1 MENKERTT
9 KNKILLG
16 SGLVAVFI
24 VLTVA
29 SNAIYNGLFGYGVPV
44 AEGLDTCNVLGINLH
59 GSLYTYVPTEG
70 SADDPEEYQNQYG
83 DAVGSEDIVGQL
95 RQADQDDQI
104 KAIIV
109 EVDSGGGFPV
119 AGEEISNT
127 IKELTKP
134 VVAVIRQSGMSAAY
148 WAISSSDKIF
158 ASRNSDVGS
167 IGVTSSYLE
176 NTSKDTKYIQ
186 LSSGKFKD
194 TGSPDKPLSEEE
206 RNLLLRDIKITHEN
220 FIEDIA
226 QNRKLSV
233 ESVKAIADGSSVLGE
248 RAKALGLI
256 DEIGS
261 WATAEKYLEETIGEK
276 PEICW

>member
-1 MENKERTT
+1 MEKLKTH
-9 KNKILLG
+9 KKKILLG
-16 SGLVAVFI
+16 AVLVAVFI
-24 VLTVA
+24 ILSVA
-29 SNAIYNGLFGYGVPV
+29 SSAIYNGLFGFGVPV
-44 AEGLDTCNVLGINLH
+44 AEGLNTCNVLGINLH
-59 GSLYTYVPTEG
+59 GSLYTYIPTEG

-104 KAIIV
+104 KAIII

-176 NTSKDTKYIQ
+176 NTKKDTKYIQ

-226 QNRKLSV
+226 QNRKLSI
-233 ESVKAIADGSSVLGE
+233 ESVKAIADGSSVLGA
-248 RAKALGLI
+248 RAKTLGLI

-276 PEICW
+276 PDICW

>member
-1 MENKERTT
+1 MEKLKTH
-9 KNKILLG
+9 KKKILLG
-16 SGLVAVFI
+16 TVLVVVFI
-24 VLTVA
+24 VLNVA
-29 SNAIYNGLFGYGVPV
+29 SSAIYNGLFSFGVPV
-44 AEGLDTCNVLGINLH
+44 AEGLNTCNVLGINLH
-59 GSLYTYVPTEG
+59 GSLYTYIPTEG

-83 DAVGSEDIVGQL
+83 DAVGSEDIVGRL

-104 KAIIV
+104 KAVII
-109 EVDSGGGFPV
+109 EVDSGGGSPV

-176 NTSKDTKYIQ
+176 NTKKDTKYIQ

-206 RNLLLRDIKITHEN
+206 RNLLLRDVKITHEN

-226 QNRKLSV
+226 QNRKLSI
-233 ESVKAIADGSSVLGE
+233 ESVRAIADGSSVLGA
-248 RAKALGLI
+248 RAKTLGLI

-261 WATAEKYLEETIGEK
+261 WTAAEKYLEETIGEK
-276 PEICW
+276 SDICW